1 MIELTPKNVFDLASK
16 CFFDDEVIEK
26 YDGTPPQELWAKG
39 GGIVRNLVFD
49 KRKIEEHKNEIKE
62 LLLQLPDEFM
72 DKEKQGISFIKMPFK
87 KDGTQW
93 GEQTHAELL
102 MALGK
107 AAGMVWY
114 TPRELWALTLGVP
127 IVQVLQE
134 NNDDK

>member
-1 MIELTPKNVFDLASK
+1 MIELTPKNVTDLAFD

-26 YDGTPPQELWAKG
+26 YNGNPPQELWADG
-39 GGIVRNLVFD
+39 GGIARHMVFD
-49 KRKIEEHKNEIKE
+49 KRKIEEHKSEIKE

-93 GEQTHAELL
+93 GEQNHAELL
-102 MALGK
+102 LALGK

-114 TPRELWALTLGVP
+114 TPRELWPLTLGVP
-127 IVQVLQE
+127 IVQVLQNE
-134 NNDDK
+134 